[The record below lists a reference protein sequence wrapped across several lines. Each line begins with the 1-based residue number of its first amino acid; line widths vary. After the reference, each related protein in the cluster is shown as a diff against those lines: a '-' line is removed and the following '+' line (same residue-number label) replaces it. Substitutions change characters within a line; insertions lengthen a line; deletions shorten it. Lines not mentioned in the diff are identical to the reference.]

1 MLDKATTS
9 DEEGKKVDG
18 GNRIFH
24 QDAYCA
30 ICDREFCNKYF
41 LKTHRANKHGIF
53 GVSGTF
59 TLGSVA
65 GRLCIKSIT
74 LNEDDVVNVGG

>member
-1 MLDKATTS
+1 MLGAP
-9 DEEGKKVDG
+9 GVVGVDG
-18 GNRIFH
+18 GF
-24 QDAYCA
+24 
-30 ICDREFCNKYF
+30 
-41 LKTHRANKHGIF
+41 GISGDFDSGLDGF